1 MHGSGSDGLVDAW
14 RSVTSVSRVQRQS
27 RVAVPESGRHPP
39 RPLSLVGEVCR
50 DHVP

>member
-14 RSVTSVSRVQRQS
+14 RSVTSVSHVRRQS
-27 RVAVPESGRHPP
+27 RVSVRESGRHPP
-39 RPLSLVGEVCR
+39 RPLSLIGEVCC